1 MGKLDPR
8 SEALATVYIQ
18 TEGLH
23 SDVLHRVSV
32 ECGQYE
38 YGHYGHYGQHGQYGH
53 NGQYGQHECM
63 KEVTW

>member
-1 MGKLDPR
+1 MGKLDSG

-23 SDVLHRVSV
+23 SYVLHRVSV

-38 YGHYGHYGQHGQYGH
+38 YGQHGQYGH
-53 NGQYGQHECM
+53 WVIMVNM
-63 KEVTW
+63 ITMVIMVRR